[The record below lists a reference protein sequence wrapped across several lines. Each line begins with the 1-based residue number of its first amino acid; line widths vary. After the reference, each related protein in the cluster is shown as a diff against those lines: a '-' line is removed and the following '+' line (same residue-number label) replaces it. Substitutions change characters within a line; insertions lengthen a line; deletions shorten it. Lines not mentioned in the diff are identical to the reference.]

1 MRNRQKINFS
11 FSSILNNT
19 KIRELLLG
27 WRAEREEGE
36 GGGSKHYIF
45 LKKSFPLLFSEGL
58 GGLKKNKFFLR

>member
-36 GGGSKHYIF
+36 GGGVKTLYF
-45 LKKSFPLLFSEGL
+45 FKEKFPLIIFRGVRGSE
-58 GGLKKNKFFLR
+58 KK